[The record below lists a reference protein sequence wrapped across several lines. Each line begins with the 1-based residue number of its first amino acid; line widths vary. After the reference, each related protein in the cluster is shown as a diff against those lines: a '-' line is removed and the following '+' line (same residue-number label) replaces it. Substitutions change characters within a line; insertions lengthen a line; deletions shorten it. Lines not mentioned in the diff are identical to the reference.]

1 MSADAITEKI
11 LNSAKEKGEKSLDD
25 ARERRDRILE
35 DRTRSLR
42 SEIDTKR
49 ENDKKHLVE
58 EIQQKISTLRM
69 DEKSKTHNLKRKKVD
84 ITYQRVWEKIQDK
97 VVKKQLIEKDLSA
110 YAIKND
116 TIIVPSSDADF
127 FTEVFKNQ
135 IEAKNLKI
143 SKEKTKFVLGFV
155 IPRGNIRLN
164 CSLDEKFKQIKAE
177 TEIDVA
183 KILFPEH

>member
-127 FTEVFKNQ
+127 FTDDFDAAQGTYVEFIGDV
-135 IEAKNLKI
+135 LVGCLGDH
-143 SKEKTKFVLGFV
+143 KFGAEEFV
-155 IPRGNIRLN
+155 TA
-164 CSLDEKFKQIKAE
+164 F
-177 TEIDVA
+177 
-183 KILFPEH
+183 